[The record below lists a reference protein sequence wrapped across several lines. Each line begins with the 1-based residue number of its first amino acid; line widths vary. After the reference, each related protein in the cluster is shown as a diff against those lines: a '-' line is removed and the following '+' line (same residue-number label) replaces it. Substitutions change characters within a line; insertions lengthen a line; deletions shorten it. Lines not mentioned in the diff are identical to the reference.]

1 MDASECKGVAIMS
14 FSNRC
19 FFTKAL
25 FLKEVDELLHGRIA
39 KKVCVEGVDVD
50 PSRSH
55 LRLQAA
61 LRWEILNHCHPR
73 DVGESVGAFVLA
85 SLPRGWRV

>member
-25 FLKEVDELLHGRIA
+25 FLNEVDELLHGRIA
-39 KKVCVEGVDVD
+39 KKVCVEDVDVD
-50 PSRSH
+50 H
-55 LRLQAA
+55 VA
-61 LRWEILNHCHPR
+61 I
-73 DVGESVGAFVLA
+73 
-85 SLPRGWRV
+85 